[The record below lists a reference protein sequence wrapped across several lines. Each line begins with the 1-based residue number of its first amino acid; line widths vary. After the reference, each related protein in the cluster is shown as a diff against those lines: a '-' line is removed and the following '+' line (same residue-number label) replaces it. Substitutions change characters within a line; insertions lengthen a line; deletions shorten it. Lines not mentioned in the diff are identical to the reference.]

1 MQTAPLVVP
10 PGPRQGHGDL
20 RGALAFYPLC
30 WPQNRAEN
38 PRTMPRMPDF
48 PKAGRRGQPAG
59 HRAQH
64 PDFPEQMRHPACGGA
79 VEDGKNS

>member
-20 RGALAFYPLC
+20 REALAFYPLC

-38 PRTMPRMPDF
+38 PRTMPRMPNF
-48 PKAGRRGQPAG
+48 PKAGRRGQPAIEPST
-59 HRAQH
+59 RIS
-64 PDFPEQMRHPACGGA
+64 R
-79 VEDGKNS
+79 SR